1 MPFLYKPIVALPKS
15 LCTRWLA
22 SALLVGAALVVPSG
36 PLPAH
41 HSFSM
46 YEDQPTPI
54 EGTVLEFKYTNPHTF
69 IIVRAKGQDGHTV
82 VWRLEGPSPASLA
95 REGWSIKSL
104 KPGDQIKATIYP
116 SRENKTSG
124 VYYPRFMTFRDGRAI
139 GGN

>member
-1 MPFLYKPIVALPKS
+1 VLWVRELV
-15 LCTRWLA
+15 
-22 SALLVGAALVVPSG
+22 SALLVGAAFVMSG
-36 PLPAH
+36 SALLAH

-46 YEDQPTPI
+46 YEDQPTPL

-69 IIVRAKGQDGHTV
+69 IIVRARGEDGHSAI
-82 VWRLEGPSPASLA
+82 WKLEGPSPASLA

-104 KPGDQIKATIYP
+104 KPGDQIKMTIYP